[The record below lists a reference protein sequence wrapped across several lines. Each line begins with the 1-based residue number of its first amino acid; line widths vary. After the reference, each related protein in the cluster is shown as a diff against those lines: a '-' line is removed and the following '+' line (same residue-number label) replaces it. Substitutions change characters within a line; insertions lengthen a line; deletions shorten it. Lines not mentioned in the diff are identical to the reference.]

1 MLRKVKLYGA
11 LGERFGKEWNL
22 DINSVREATKAI
34 AANNPEFRKE
44 FISSHER
51 GIGYHVMVGDEY
63 MTDEEHSSYPTGNK
77 EIKIIPVVI
86 GAKKKGLAMILIGAL
101 IIGAAFMTG
110 GLSMTSTLAGSVAE
124 IGSLSMTQSGMMA
137 LKFGASLI
145 MSGIGAMLA
154 PTPKP
159 IEQKDEPKNYAFN
172 GPVNTVSQGVAVP
185 VCYGKLVVGGAVIS
199 SGIQAEDYNPE

>member
-86 GAKKKGLAMILIGAL
+86 GA
-101 IIGAAFMTG
+101 AFMTG

-159 IEQKDEPKNYAFN
+159 IEQKDEPKNYAFS